1 MSDTFVSMADAGG
14 SDDPNTLMQAIP
26 YCRYLGIRAEVHEG
40 NLLLVMPF
48 APHLVG
54 NPLAPALHGGVIGA
68 LLETAAIAQVL
79 RELRPAV
86 LPKPIDI
93 TVDYMRQA
101 RDLECRAHAHI
112 IRHGR
117 RVANVEATMWQGDA
131 TKPVAS
137 LRGHFLLA
145 K

>member
-1 MSDTFVSMADAGG
+1 MSDMEIMKDAGNA
-14 SDDPNTLMQAIP
+14 DDPDALMQAIP
-26 YCRYLGIRAEVHEG
+26 YCRYLGIRAE
-40 NLLLVMPF
+40 LLDGALRLVMPF

-54 NPLAPALHGGVIGA
+54 NPLAPSLHGGVLGA

-79 RELRPAV
+79 RELKPAN

-93 TVDYMRQA
+93 TVDYMRVA
-101 RDLECRAHAHI
+101 RNAECRARAHI

-117 RVANVEATMWQGDA
+117 RVANVEAEMWQDDE

-137 LRGHFLLA
+137 LRGHFLLG
-145 K
+145 KE